1 MEHAAGA
8 ASPPD
13 DGGERGEA
21 PASCDDAPKSLAH
34 RAAVQVCDTFLDY
47 YSAFAV
53 FAVYLFTFET
63 FLLCVLSAGSVS
75 FYCVWYS
82 DAGAWTPRRAC
93 AAARLRGSVLQ
104 PARAAQPVG
113 TRSPARTT
121 SEGCACPRGRRLA
134 RADASAPAQASG

>member
-21 PASCDDAPKSLAH
+21 PASCSDSPKSLPH

-47 YSAFAV
+47 YSAFYT

-63 FLLCVLSAGSVS
+63 LLLCVLSAGSVA

-93 AAARLRGSVLQ
+93 AAACLSGCVLL
-104 PARAAQPVG
+104 PARAAQLAG
-113 TRSPARTT
+113 TPLPAR
-121 SEGCACPRGRRLA
+121 A
-134 RADASAPAQASG
+134 